1 MKAAIIGTSIWLCMA
16 AALHAQQAVSGVV
29 TDATTGQP
37 VDAAT
42 VRLLRGRDERLT
54 TYTLTDAQGRFDLR
68 PRLTDSLQIAVSL
81 LGYKTVQQAVRTG
94 ETLRI
99 ALEQQAIALREVEVR
114 PGRVWGMRD
123 TVNYDVTQFLTP
135 RDETFKDV
143 VKKLP
148 GIDVNDAGVIS
159 YNGKNIS
166 NFYVEGLDLADGK
179 YNLITD
185 NLPAKA
191 VETVQVLENHQP
203 VRALQDKIKTENV
216 ALNLKLRPEF
226 RDRWMAYVQGGAGAS
241 PLLWKSSGNAMQ
253 LSRSSQSTYTVKGNN
268 TGEDVTGEQV
278 MLFERE
284 TGKMREPAVA
294 NFLAQPAITAPL
306 KKERLLFNDVLS
318 LSVNR
323 ISKSGETMHLR
334 LAADYTHDVR
344 RQDRGSRTDYFQPA
358 DTLRITEQS
367 HTAIRSDEAN
377 VSLQLENN
385 AARHFLTNRL
395 SASGSWNRSASLF
408 TGNHPA
414 NQQIATTNL
423 GVKNEFGDIRNADT
437 YTLEIR
443 SLLRYNHLPARL
455 TVGDTDCSL
464 PVNSLYSDQSLAFI
478 RKKGAVSHQ
487 YTAGTT
493 GQVNNIRNSYS
504 IYALPAWQWNPA
516 RWSVNAN
523 VSLPL
528 VWTIFPGTGFSR
540 AAANPSASLRYKF
553 NYAWRISASGS
564 FRETYGNLTDL
575 YGAPYRTDYRHITD
589 NQGIM
594 PVQRQQTYSVYGEY
608 KNTTREFFASMSLNR
623 TYTYANRIYDQ
634 SFEGDQMTLTAVEA
648 PNRSS
653 GLTLGGALSKGF
665 YDWEMKASLNYAFNR
680 SRGEQ
685 LNNGMRVPYIS
696 DYMQYEPKISWTPS
710 RYTEIAYLST
720 FRYGG
725 SVIGR
730 DTRLTPLR
738 RIVQNLNFSYLLS
751 DVDWNVSAQHYH
763 NDIGQSQSVD
773 AFFADFSV
781 RWKPGRWQFGA
792 SVTNLFNKRQYSY
805 TEYTSVQSYTSW
817 IDIRGRELILSARYA
832 F

>member
-1 MKAAIIGTSIWLCMA
+1 MKTVIIGASLWLCMA
-16 AALHAQQAVSGVV
+16 ATLHAQQTVNGIV
-29 TDATTGQP
+29 TDAATGQP
-37 VDAAT
+37 VEAAT
-42 VRLLRGRDERLT
+42 VRLLHGHDERLT
-54 TYTLTDAQGRFDLR
+54 TYTLTDAQGRFALQTR
-68 PRLTDSLQIAVSL
+68 RTDSLQIVVSM
-81 LGYKTVQQAVRTG
+81 LGYKAVKQSVST

-123 TVNYDVTQFLTP
+123 TINYDITQFLTSH
-135 RDETFKDV
+135 DETFKDV
-143 VKKLP
+143 VKRLP

-179 YNLITD
+179 YGQITNNLQ
-185 NLPAKA
+185 AKA

-203 VRALQDKIKTENV
+203 IRALQDKIKTENI

-241 PLLWKSSGNAMQ
+241 PLLWKGSGNAMQ

-268 TGEDVTGEQV
+268 TGEDVAEEQV

-294 NFLAQPAITAPL
+294 AFLAQPAITAPL
-306 KKERLLFNDVLS
+306 KKERLLFNDALS

-323 ISKSGETMHLR
+323 ISKPGETTHLR
-334 LAADYTHDVR
+334 LAADFTHDVR
-344 RQDRGSRTDYFQPA
+344 RQDRGSLTDYFQPA
-358 DTLRITEQS
+358 DTLRIAEQS
-367 HTAIRSDEAN
+367 HTGIRSDEAN

-385 AARHFLTNRL
+385 ADRHFLTNRL
-395 SASGSWNRSASLF
+395 NASGSWNRSASLF
-408 TGNHPA
+408 SGNHPA
-414 NQQIATTNL
+414 DQQIATTNL
-423 GVKNEFGDIRNADT
+423 GLKNEFKDIRNVGT
-437 YTLEIR
+437 HTLEIR

-455 TVGDTDCSL
+455 TIGDTDFSL
-464 PVNSLYSDQSLAFI
+464 PVHSLYSDQSLAFI
-478 RKKGAVSHQ
+478 LKKGTVSHQ

-504 IYALPAWQWNPA
+504 LYALPAWQWNPA
-516 RWSVNAN
+516 QWSVNA
-523 VSLPL
+523 SLPL
-528 VWTIFPGTGFSR
+528 VWTIFPETGFSR
-540 AAANPSASLRYKF
+540 AMANPSASLQYKF

-564 FRETYGNLTDL
+564 FRETYGNLTDF
-575 YGAPYRTDYRHITD
+575 YDTPYRTDYRHIID
-589 NQGIM
+589 NRGIT
-594 PVQRQQTYSVYGEY
+594 PVEQQQAYSVYGEY
-608 KNTTREFFASMSLNR
+608 KNTINEFFASLSLSQ
-623 TYTYANRIYDQ
+623 TYTSANRIYEQ

-653 GLTLGGALSKGF
+653 GQTLGGALSKGF
-665 YDWEMKASLNYAFNR
+665 YDWRMKTSLNCAFSR

-685 LNNGMRVPYIS
+685 LNNGMRLPYTFS
-696 DYMQYEPKISWTPS
+696 YMQYEPKISWTPS
-710 RYTEIAYLST
+710 RYTEIAYQST
-720 FRYGG
+720 LRYGG

-738 RIVQNLNFSYLLS
+738 RIVRNLNFTYSQS
-751 DVDWNVSAQHYH
+751 AIVEWKISAQHYH

-773 AFFADFSV
+773 AFFADFSA
-781 RWKPGRWQFGA
+781 RWKPGRWQLDA
-792 SVTNLFNKRQYSY
+792 SVTNLFDKRQYSY

-817 IDIRGRELILSARYA
+817 IDIRGRELILSARYT